1 MSAVH
6 SSVGQVI
13 IYAAPV
19 VVIAGFALLAW
30 RDRRRAGAAAG
41 PGFFA
46 ESGWPV
52 GLFLLTAVGLWTIF
66 MIALPLLAMID
77 LSFRP
82 KLPPMQWGGPRDVY
96 TLDNYR
102 YFLFGS
108 TTSTESWNTTH
119 LKAFALTIW
128 VSILI
133 TALDFVI
140 CYPLAFYMAKVSSAA
155 RRRLLMLL
163 LIAPYW
169 VNEILR
175 AFAFRLL
182 FGAQGVINKS
192 LMGLGVLDQPI
203 DFIGADVA
211 LYSGLAYAYLLM
223 MMFALYNAIETLDK
237 NLIDAARD
245 LGAPWWRIHRDIVIP
260 HAKPGIASG
269 ATLVFMLTA
278 GALAA
283 PLVLGGPRS
292 LWFTP
297 IVYDRFYQAF
307 NWQQGAAY
315 ALILLVA
322 CIIFVLGVLR
332 LFKLGLGEIGR

>member
-1 MSAVH
+1 MH
-6 SSVGQVI
+6 SSVGQTVVYWLPPI
-13 IYAAPV
+13 VVAA
-19 VVIAGFALLAW
+19 FALVALLE
-30 RDRRRAGAAAG
+30 RRRAGAAAP
-41 PGFFA
+41 PGFVA
-46 ESGWPV
+46 RNGWPV
-52 GLFLLTAVGLWTIF
+52 ALYLILAVGLWTIF
-66 MIALPLLAMID
+66 MIVMPLLSMID

-82 KLPPMQWGGPRDVY
+82 KLPPTQWGGPKDYY
-96 TLDNYR
+96 TLENYR

-108 TTSTESWNTTH
+108 TSSTDAWNVTH

-133 TALDFVI
+133 TILDFVI
-140 CYPLAFYMAKVSSAA
+140 CYPLAFYMAKVAGPG
-155 RRRLLMLL
+155 RLRLLMLM

-175 AFAFRLL
+175 AFAFRIL
-182 FGAQGVINKS
+182 FGTQGVINKA
-192 LMGLGVLDQPI
+192 LLAVGLIGEPI
-203 DFIGADVA
+203 DFIAADVA
-211 LYSGLAYAYLLM
+211 LYAGLAYAYLLM
-223 MMFALYNAIETLDK
+223 MMFALYNAIETLDR
-237 NLIDAARD
+237 NLIEAARD
-245 LGAPWWRIHRDIVIP
+245 LGAPWWHIHAFIVLP

-315 ALILLVA
+315 ALILLAA
-322 CIIFVLGVLR
+322 CIVFVLSVLKLFR
-332 LFKLGLGEIGR
+332 LRLGEIAR

>member
-1 MSAVH
+1 MH
-6 SSVGQVI
+6 SSVGQIV
-13 IYAAPV
+13 IYALPV
-19 VVIAGFALLAW
+19 AVIAAFALLAVY
-30 RDRRRAGAAAG
+30 DRRRAGHAAG
-41 PGFFA
+41 PGFVA
-46 ESGWPV
+46 MNGWPV
-52 GLFLLTAVGLWTIF
+52 AAFLVVSVGLWTVF
-66 MIALPLLAMID
+66 MIVLPLLSMID

-82 KLPPMQWGGPRDVY
+82 RLPPPQWGSARDIY
-96 TLDNYR
+96 TLENYR

-108 TTSTESWNTTH
+108 TTSTASWNTTH
-119 LKAFALTIW
+119 LKAFGLTIW

-133 TALDFVI
+133 TILDFVV
-140 CYPLAFYMAKVSSAA
+140 CYPVAFYMAQVAKPA
-155 RRRLLMLL
+155 RLRLFMLM

-182 FGAQGVINKS
+182 FASQGVINKA
-192 LMGLGVLDQPI
+192 LMGAGITDSPI
-203 DFIGADVA
+203 DFIAADVA

-237 NLIDAARD
+237 NQLEAARD
-245 LGAPWWRIHRDIVIP
+245 LGAPWWHIHLFIVLP

-283 PLVLGGPRS
+283 PLVLGGPRT

-322 CIIFVLGVLR
+322 CVVFVLLVLKV
-332 LFKLGLGEIGR
+332 FKLRLGEIAK